1 MMARQ
6 GGRDRATPALSDRDA
21 KLDDPDLKS
30 AFLKAFR
37 RHPAGVAIIT
47 GDPGGGPVALTVS
60 SLISISV
67 EPPMVAFSLSE
78 AGSSAGALIQCDTV
92 VVHFARRKDMQLARL
107 CATSGAARFGAGV
120 AWARLPTGEPY
131 YPEVAVW
138 FKVRVRG
145 RMSSPGA
152 WLVTAELLRV
162 SPPSHLPPDD
172 DTLIYA
178 DRTWHGLRPLI
189 DPVRTPVVM
198 WPDDSPTF

>member
-1 MMARQ
+1 MMTRHGA
-6 GGRDRATPALSDRDA
+6 RDRATPALSDRDA
-21 KLDDPDLKS
+21 KLDDPDVKS
-30 AFLKAFR
+30 AFLTAFR
-37 RHPAGVAIIT
+37 HYPAAVAVIT
-47 GDPGGGPVALTVS
+47 GDPGGGPVALTIS

-78 AGSSAGALIQCDTV
+78 ASSSAEALMRCDTL

-107 CATSGAARFGAGV
+107 CATSGAVRFGAGM

-138 FKVRVRG
+138 FKARVRG

-152 WLVTAELLRV
+152 WLVTAELLRG
-162 SPPSHLPPDD
+162 SPSSHAPPDD
-172 DTLIYA
+172 EMLVYA

-189 DPVRTPVVM
+189 DPVRTPLVM